1 MSVLKL
7 TKNDIIRNDDKE
19 EKIKLKRSDLSYD
32 SARVSGWEQAN
43 RQSLD
48 ILNDYNNRINKSEWL
63 TKEDRENY
71 RKALDSYI
79 ETSNYLRGI
88 NKTFGEGYTEE
99 DEKNWNDSIASMNTG
114 YDEISNFYSQFAS
127 DKVYNDWMEERKAD
141 DAYKAN
147 FSNIDINK
155 ASEGWQKYLADDA
168 KSKADAPSVW
178 EEMILRGFATSS
190 DNLFNQTYNNIVY
203 DYRNDTSYARPND
216 SWTEDEKN
224 VFGQLYLESPAKAYA
239 FAEERNNRTNK
250 KAEEDKIKAIQDFA
264 TQNGWAMAGT
274 TLASIA
280 AAPMAWADLF
290 NNFAKISAGRD
301 VVDDGYVTPGEFS
314 EAVQSGIGAHL
325 NEYGTLDEDLWM
337 VGGKG
342 LGDLYGLGTSIAQSM
357 LYGKVGKAVGSKYLP
372 LINYFGQGAASSMSE
387 GLEIGLSD
395 EGAALY
401 GIAMG
406 AFEAIPELIG
416 IDNFFKIG
424 SSSTLKGF
432 LKTVGSQAGSEFL
445 EEGITSVLSNGAD
458 AVVAALADKGR
469 IAYAIA
475 AYKNEGLSDSEAK
488 KRVIHDILG
497 EVLYD
502 SVAGGISGGISGG
515 IESLGQ
521 TVLANADAKA
531 RYGDQVEGILVD
543 AGTNKNLSKSDGKYV
558 DKYIDKYG
566 KNGELSGWNINHLL
580 EMTDNAK
587 VKSAVEAQ
595 LNKLGESGD
604 VSKLTDV
611 ITKQV
616 QGIELSKKEQS
627 ILDNSTYGQRV
638 INGLDPQKIKS
649 GGYDSEW
656 AEKIGTRRLNA
667 REYNNPE
674 LILKDRIKKLIAE
687 QEAEGSDVTLP
698 DDVKASEANI
708 EASKDAK
715 ITIEKDGAKVE
726 VKPTKITS
734 IENDT
739 MSIELDNG
747 EVVNAD
753 EVDFG
758 EGGVG
763 LVYQAAKE
771 MASRVG
777 GFNIDTANVFVRGFN
792 PGAGLSAAEYVHGWR
807 AAFKFGA
814 MNSPISAL
822 EGDVYTSKLTD
833 KQRKD
838 AYNFGKTFGNDSV
851 VENANNASQ
860 SGKTKKQGKVHFD
873 GLKHGK
879 NLNERQRASL
889 KGLQFI
895 AKSLGIDIYV
905 FESPK
910 NAEGGRT
917 GENGWYDPSDHSIHI
932 DLYAGA
938 EAEALM
944 LFTASHELTHHI
956 REVLPE
962 KFNILADAVYEEYTK
977 AYGKANFE
985 RLIDNKTDFL
995 KEKGR
1000 ITEDMSEEQ
1009 AYDLAYE
1016 EVIADCFETMLV
1028 DSNAIEALSKNV
1040 YAKDKG
1046 LWEKIKDFIAKLV
1059 ARITGA
1065 YKDVRPD
1072 SEEGNMFRALGSAAE
1087 RLQNLWVD
1095 AIVEASG
1102 ITNSMPENTVA
1113 VIKDGQFYKIRG
1125 EAAVRMSKELEL
1137 TLSHETIDGK
1147 KVPMVGFPLRYFD
1160 TYNKKAAKKGFSL
1173 KDTGEVKYSYSSIAY
1188 SFFGDKKISIKDL
1201 ENGSYKETEGY
1212 KRYVDQCLNNMR
1224 QSVEGFSEK
1233 SALKEITDSI
1243 DGIVEVAVAMKK
1255 AGYDILDSE
1264 GGRNIRDS
1272 KKRLLFSS
1280 LEPNSDYFTSSDI
1293 STICDKRINFAE
1305 IYDEIV
1311 RREDE
1316 MGVPKNKRF
1325 FNNIDNYFVLHKILA
1340 DKGLTAPCRQCY
1352 VESMRK
1358 NLDPMA
1364 NAFIELM
1371 QEKNPDN
1378 KANKQLYQPSGK
1390 NKGALK
1396 SNNAKLRENLLEVIE
1411 REQYDITADDLTIKM
1426 LTTAD
1431 GLAQL
1436 KLQAPLIYE
1445 AFNSFYGQSKP
1456 KMPKQATPF
1465 RFGELTALLTND
1477 KGKINEGLIRKI
1489 KSTGGFRLQSYSDF
1503 QIQNFADV
1511 LQVIFEAGTLGLNGH
1526 AYTKVPAFLD
1536 ATKGTNLK
1544 RNISIFMYKD
1554 GGQWKIDRGDS
1565 FPLTLEEIYDI
1576 VDADKSGNTGIIAVV
1591 QNEDMAAWIMANDNV
1606 GYFIPFHKSGV
1617 KMGVV
1622 RETIVKEGGR
1632 EIKGYSGIKDHT
1644 RQQTEV
1650 WAKATADHKA
1660 NTKVKKGINIYEF
1673 WDFENV
1679 DNLSQKE
1686 LIEKNVKEYIN
1697 RCNEAGYLPKF
1708 REYVMGNGK
1717 VLNKVLAYAKELGFV
1732 SQNATIDDISFEY
1745 SGYRIPYG
1753 YYKCLLDF
1761 GMFTPDGEAS
1771 PIERL
1776 SLKDYN
1782 FGEAVEFFSDA
1793 ETRQREEILQ
1803 QFENGFEREK
1813 YRNSDM
1819 TTAELAEE
1827 VQKRRNQ
1834 VVDEV
1839 VSGEYKNAKYS
1850 DRDSL
1855 GNELSQEQQEFFK
1868 DSKVRDEDGN
1878 LLVLYHGTTKGGFT
1892 VFDAAYSD
1900 DRRSLFFTSSKKTA
1914 QSYGIT
1920 GNVFGDKD
1928 FEARPP
1934 IKTIDDAKAYFD
1946 SINWKVIEYK
1956 DGKYWDGKTLYQQW
1970 NKNIKYSLQNH
1981 QGHPKGNFNN
1991 EQELIDYAERSAQ
2004 EADNRKVKTGL
2015 YEVYLNLKKPLI
2027 VDAKGHSWDQID
2039 FIPPELEPIVKKQ
2052 KENLQKIGEKIKEL
2066 RAYSKERGISLSEAM
2081 DRDREY
2087 AKLGDEDVA
2096 LQEEYDAF
2104 MEENGLSMDTS
2115 TRDISKYAK
2124 NHGYDGVLFKNIYDV
2139 GQYDIFGDTGMAE
2152 YIAVAFDSNQV
2163 KSASNKN
2170 PTSNPDIQ
2178 YSDRKQVEVYHGSKA
2193 DFEDFDF
2200 SRLKDE
2206 LGVFFA
2212 ENENDASQYGDAKAY
2227 TLSPKK
2233 TLVVHQGDEYRRLMM
2248 TGETDAEKRARLLKE
2263 GYDTIKLVYNK
2274 PGGGETV
2281 DWVALTPDVINKTK
2295 YSDRDT
2301 DSVSNRSLLAG
2312 ALESVA
2318 QNDIEKK
2325 KLDEYKAKIALIEAE
2340 QKKLGEIR
2348 AKANELRFTKG
2359 RTAAE
2364 TKQMKDLDF
2373 EATQIA
2379 NRINTYDKQLLNLES
2394 TKALKNVL
2402 DREKAN
2408 LRKRLEQKGKQALK
2422 DQKQKDAQTIRELM
2436 NRHTESRKKAIE
2448 GRHKTE
2454 MKRSIRK
2461 ILKRLNKLF
2470 KGGKERNV
2478 KEGMKETVATALAL
2492 GEILFNNDISNR
2504 DIVNLGV
2511 ESVTERESK
2520 LLNEYRD
2527 LLIKKEANDE
2537 RIKSIREGEIKD
2549 TSFPYISDLEAQNR
2563 KIETRI
2569 ATLNKELSDLFVRER
2584 ARLNRTPVSELIYKL
2599 AMEYHSLQE
2608 SKDEYIKRAYESELF
2623 TKLID
2628 LKKELDGVTARDMS
2642 MAQLEKVHRVFTMI
2656 EHSVRTANQYFR
2668 NGKFEDLQTSASAI
2682 MEEIDRLKDTKQIS
2696 PELAAKA
2703 KSFLWNELTPYYA
2716 FDKIGSETF
2725 MTYFLDLL
2733 KGQAVAARDVKEAQL
2748 FAQKTREK
2756 YGYSKWN
2763 LDKVYDF
2770 KLKDGRTFSTTL
2782 KHMLSVYAYS
2792 KREQADSHMR
2802 VGGFF
2807 HNDKATFR
2815 KEKGILKMVR
2825 TDAVGYKVDADVLE
2839 EIKTA
2844 LGKEK
2849 TDYVDEMLGYLTKMG
2864 EKGNEVTR
2872 ILWGVDIFKEKVYFP
2887 LQSKDDFLKK
2897 SNETAQAVSLKNDG
2911 MTKET
2916 TPNASNPI
2924 VLEAFDDVW
2933 GSHVERMSQY
2943 HGMVVPIDNLNKV
2956 LHYGTWAG
2964 TESMSVSTLLEGKFT
2979 SAATDYLEQFINDLN
2994 GGAASKGVTNPFW
3007 SFFGKWK
3014 KTKVGASLSTIVQ
3027 QPTAIIRAMA
3037 EIDAK
3042 YFVGKPNLAKLSVV
3056 VEEMQTYAPI
3066 AIVKEIGGFDA
3077 GAGKQTARWINSDT
3091 LTGIDKV
3098 GDTIDNWSMKGA
3110 EIADQI
3116 GWAIIWEAVKRET
3129 KATTDLKWGSQEFL
3143 EKCGERAEEVINKTQ
3158 VYDSVLSRSGFMR
3171 SKNDSV
3177 KMLTSFMGEPTLSMN
3192 MLYNAVINAK
3202 RGGKEAKAK
3211 AARTIGCVYA
3221 SIILAEALAAA
3232 IYALRDDDED
3242 ESYLE
3247 KYLQALGDGI
3257 LTDIILAPVTSLP
3270 AVKDVVS
3277 VFQGW
3282 NVDRSD
3288 MAIFVD
3294 IKNAFDG
3301 LDSESKST
3309 YRKIEDFSGAIA
3321 AAFGVPLKNV
3331 LRTGREI
3338 YNAVENI
3345 TDGIS
3350 GVSGSNAFLEG
3361 MLDTETSKSNA
3372 LYKAIVN
3379 GDDARLD
3386 VYKKGYKTTDAY
3398 ESAVRKALRD
3408 NDPRIKEAAQARYE
3422 GDISEYTRIAKQII
3436 AQGKFSQDTI
3446 VAAINAELN
3455 AIKRGEVTEVV
3466 ETEDE
3471 DEVTSIYSSSDIN
3484 VAFNNGD
3491 TDMALEIINDLIET
3505 KMANGMEEKNARSSI
3520 KSSITSYWKP
3530 LYKQAYEMGDSAE
3543 MYRIRTIL
3551 LASGLYGSANDV
3563 VKTVWNWVKS

>member
-1 MSVLKL
+1 MGTTGQELLERYK
-7 TKNDIIRNDDKE
+7 
-19 EKIKLKRSDLSYD
+19 KR
-32 SARVSGWEQAN
+32 RQGNEVS
-43 RQSLD
+43 
-48 ILNDYNNRINKSEWL
+48 
-63 TKEDRENY
+63 
-71 RKALDSYI
+71 
-79 ETSNYLRGI
+79 
-88 NKTFGEGYTEE
+88 
-99 DEKNWNDSIASMNTG
+99 
-114 YDEISNFYSQFAS
+114 S
-127 DKVYNDWMEERKAD
+127 DKDKTTSTPITGSQLLDRYYGRTVEESPKE
-141 DAYKAN
+141 KTT
-147 FSNIDINK
+147 FSEEGK
-155 ASEGWQKYLADDA
+155 KGWQKYLDDQEA
-168 KSKADAPSVW
+168 KKNAPKYDLNNDGKDAWWEKALGYLGGSGGGVVDTTLPTSGVTQT
-178 EEMILRGFATSS
+178 INDLRVDQSH
-190 DNLFNQTYNNIVY
+190 
-203 DYRNDTSYARPND
+203 RRPNAD
-216 SWTEDEKN
+216 WSEEQQSK
-224 VFGQLYLESPAKAYA
+224 FGELYLTSPEDAFS
-239 FAEERNNRTNK
+239 FAERTNK
-250 KAEEDKIKAIQDFA
+250 ENNKKKEEAEIQKIKDYATTEVGLGIGHTIGAIATAPLKMADF
-264 TQNGWAMAGT
+264 
-274 TLASIA
+274 LANLA
-280 AAPMAWADLF
+280 YA
-290 NNFAKISAGRD
+290 NAGREIAP
-301 VVDDGYVTPGEFS
+301 DGAITPGEYS
-314 EAVQSGIGAHL
+314 DAVTGGITEHL
-325 NEYGTLDEDLWM
+325 NEYGVIDES
-337 VGGKG
+337 VPIIGGKG
-342 LGDLYGLGTSIAQSM
+342 WGDVYGLGTSIAQSM
-357 LYGKVGKAVGSKYLP
+357 TSAYTLGSVGTLVS
-372 LINYFGQGAASSMSE
+372 YFGQGAASGMNDA
-387 GLEIGLSD
+387 LSRGVD
-395 EGAALY
+395 EGKAALY
-401 GIAMG
+401 GVALG
-406 AFEAIPELIG
+406 AFEGIAEQIG
-416 IDNFFKIG
+416 IDNLFKLG
-424 SSSTLKGF
+424 SASTIKGLLKNV
-432 LKTVGSQAGSEFL
+432 LRQAGAEGM
-445 EEGITSVLSNGAD
+445 EEGLTAILSNIAD
-458 AVVAALADKGR
+458 NALGDKSNFNLMV
-469 IAYAIA
+469 
-475 AYKNEGLSDSEAK
+475 NELMAQGMSEEEAK
-488 KRVIHDILG
+488 KKAWMSTVGDIAF
-497 EVLYD
+497 D
-502 SVAGGISGGISGG
+502 TIAGAASGSISGGIHSS
-515 IESLGQ
+515 IQ
-521 TVLANADAKA
+521 TAKTNANAQKYFGGQA
-531 RYGDQVEGILVD
+531 QNLVD
-543 AGTNKNLSKSDGKYV
+543 EALASEDAEIKAVGEKYQEKLGK
-558 DKYIDKYG
+558 DKK
-566 KNGELSGWNINHLL
+566 LSGWNISHLL
-580 EMTDNAK
+580 ETTDNAK
-587 VKSAVEAQ
+587 VKSAIEAR
-595 LNKLGESGD
+595 LTELGETGD
-604 VSKLTDV
+604 VSAIADV
-611 ITKQV
+611 LTKQS
-616 QGIELSKKEQS
+616 QGFDLTSKEKKLLQES
-627 ILDNSTYGQRV
+627 SKGYLVATEMDADNIKGG
-638 INGLDPQKIKS
+638 GLENK
-649 GGYDSEW
+649 W
-656 AEKIGTRRLNA
+656 AESIGTRRLNA
-667 REYNNPE
+667 DVYNKE
-674 LILKDRIKKLIAE
+674 LYDLAKRAAGVLEAEEKNSVAKSEADLENEAGAKFEASDNGKTVFIDAQGNARDVTIKKVASTKGGLKLELEDGITVNASDISFGTKE
-687 QEAEGSDVTLP
+687 EALMYEMVARMEVAPETANEIISTFKPSDVGQAARYFSTIPLAYQYGKMGYEAGLKNVALP
-698 DDVKASEANI
+698 DNLKKIAYNRGRVDAMSQAKSKTKAVSKKGSNKVSTNKSGIIFENGYVYDESKANELQRASMAGI
-708 EASKDAK
+708 EVIDKMSNLEVHVFESK
-715 ITIEKDGAKVE
+715 
-726 VKPTKITS
+726 
-734 IENDT
+734 
-739 MSIELDNG
+739 
-747 EVVNAD
+747 VVNAD
-753 EVDFG
+753 GKSKRVAYVNGKLVAAPNGYFRDGNRIYIDINAGNGG
-758 EGGVG
+758 EGAMLYTMGHEVGHYIRQWNAEGFKELGDFLLKEYGKKGVPVNVLLNAQKEKIKKRYREEKKPLPSEAKLADMAYEE
-763 LVYQAAKE
+763 LVCDAMSDMFTDSQAYEKLAKLKQKNRTLWE
-771 MASRVG
+771 KLGEAIKALLDKIKTVLG
-777 GFNIDTANVFVRGFN
+777 VYKEKDAPVAQEAFLVRGF
-792 PGAGLSAAEYVHGWR
+792 
-807 AAFKFGA
+807 
-814 MNSPISAL
+814 
-822 EGDVYTSKLTD
+822 SKE
-833 KQRKD
+833 
-838 AYNFGKTFGNDSV
+838 AYNK
-851 VENANNASQ
+851 
-860 SGKTKKQGKVHFD
+860 
-873 GLKHGK
+873 
-879 NLNERQRASL
+879 
-889 KGLQFI
+889 LQ
-895 AKSLGIDIYV
+895 
-905 FESPK
+905 
-910 NAEGGRT
+910 
-917 GENGWYDPSDHSIHI
+917 
-932 DLYAGA
+932 DLYIKA
-938 EAEALM
+938 
-944 LFTASHELTHHI
+944 F
-956 REVLPE
+956 VQ
-962 KFNILADAVYEEYTK
+962 ADAN
-977 AYGKANFE
+977 YG
-985 RLIDNKTDFL
+985 
-995 KEKGR
+995 
-1000 ITEDMSEEQ
+1000 
-1009 AYDLAYE
+1009 
-1016 EVIADCFETMLV
+1016 
-1028 DSNAIEALSKNV
+1028 
-1040 YAKDKG
+1040 
-1046 LWEKIKDFIAKLV
+1046 
-1059 ARITGA
+1059 
-1065 YKDVRPD
+1065 
-1072 SEEGNMFRALGSAAE
+1072 
-1087 RLQNLWVD
+1087 
-1095 AIVEASG
+1095 ASG
-1102 ITNSMPENTVA
+1102 VSESTQTES
-1113 VIKDGQFYKIRG
+1113 
-1125 EAAVRMSKELEL
+1125 EA
-1137 TLSHETIDGK
+1137 
-1147 KVPMVGFPLRYFD
+1147 
-1160 TYNKKAAKKGFSL
+1160 
-1173 KDTGEVKYSYSSIAY
+1173 KYSYSSIAY
-1188 SFFGDKKISIKDL
+1188 SFFGDDNISIEDM
-1201 ENGSYKETEGY
+1201 ENGSYKKTEGY
-1212 KRYVDQCLNNMR
+1212 KQYVAQCLNNMR

-1233 SALKEITDSI
+1233 VALKEIRDSI

-1311 RREDE
+1311 RREDA
-1316 MGVPKNKRF
+1316 MGVPKSKRF